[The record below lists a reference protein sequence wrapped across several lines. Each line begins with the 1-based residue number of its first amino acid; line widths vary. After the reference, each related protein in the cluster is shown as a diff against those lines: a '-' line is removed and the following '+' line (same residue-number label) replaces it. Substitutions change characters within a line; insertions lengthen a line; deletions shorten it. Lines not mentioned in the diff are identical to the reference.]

1 MIQDAF
7 VCNTSA
13 RAQRRAPTEP
23 AVGAGVSAGSPGA
36 AEDPVALLD
45 LALGDEP
52 EPLDLTAERILD
64 AALEQFSLI
73 GIRRSSV
80 EDVARR
86 AGVTRVTVYRRF
98 RRKDALVEAVVV
110 RECRRT
116 IAAVDARISPIAG
129 AEERAVEGF
138 VAMLDAVRNHPL
150 VTRLLAVEP
159 ESVLRQLTIEGGRV
173 IALGTAYCAEQIRR
187 GQRDGELPAYDPE
200 PVAEI
205 LARLAHSL
213 LLTPEGVVPLSDER
227 AARRFAREYLAP
239 ILSRG

>member
-1 MIQDAF
+1 VSVA
-7 VCNTSA
+7 
-13 RAQRRAPTEP
+13 
-23 AVGAGVSAGSPGA
+23 GAGESPDSPFG
-36 AEDPVALLD
+36 LLE
-45 LALGDEP
+45 LALGAEP
-52 EPLDLTAERILD
+52 EALDLTAERILD
-64 AALEQFSLI
+64 AALEQFVLS

-80 EDVARR
+80 ADVAGR

-98 RRKDALVEAVVV
+98 PRKDALVEAVVV

-116 IAAVDARISPIAG
+116 IAAVDARISPIAA

-138 VAMLDAVRNHPL
+138 VAMLGAVRTHPL

-159 ESVLRQLTIEGGRV
+159 ESLLRQLTIEGGRV
-173 IALGTAYCAEQIRR
+173 IALGTAYVAEQIRR

-213 LLTPEGVVPLSDER
+213 LLTPHGVVPLTDEG

-239 ILSRG
+239 ILSRGSPAER